1 MYPTHITSHKN
12 KSVNDKDIL
21 TRKSRTVR
29 VSSVVLWGVDT
40 LDQHL
45 TRKST
50 ACGGC
55 HCLRHSRRS
64 LHTGVV
70 FHTPIV
76 VSEIHSEA

>member
-29 VSSVVLWGVDT
+29 VSSVVLWVVDT
-40 LDQHL
+40 LDGHL

-50 ACGGC
+50 ACGRGRRVS
-55 HCLRHSRRS
+55 LSLSSPAGHSTRES
-64 LHTGVV
+64 C
-70 FHTPIV
+70 F
-76 VSEIHSEA
+76 IHR